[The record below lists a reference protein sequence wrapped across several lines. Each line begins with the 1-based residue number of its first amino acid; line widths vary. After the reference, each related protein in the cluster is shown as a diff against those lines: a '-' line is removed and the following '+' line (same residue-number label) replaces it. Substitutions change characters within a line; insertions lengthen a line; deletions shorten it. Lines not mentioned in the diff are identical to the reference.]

1 MIPNG
6 LVTSTGDLGE
16 NAAERIVLAVD
27 GAKVQVRVR
36 KCVLSAAQQ
45 PVNTAISLVC
55 SHKRGGRTKVRPFC
69 LVKAENAPPHPTPSP
84 PTMEERV
91 TFDSREGFRGQWRL
105 NLLKKESPHPMPSS

>member
-69 LVKAENAPPHPTPSP
+69 FSSPAREAFPPRPSLLV
-84 PTMEERV
+84 R
-91 TFDSREGFRGQWRL
+91 FDPARCTRL
-105 NLLKKESPHPMPSS
+105 ADDSLPRDTE